1 LWYYFSV
8 KVRISAMLA
17 KLTAKG
23 QMTLPKAARE
33 HLRVKAG
40 DRVKIFNLPDGTTV
54 LLPIRPVSQLR
65 GIFKSP
71 HRRPVTIE
79 EMDEGIADAIVAEL
93 GIVLHPERARV
104 KVPRGKAR
112 K

>member
-1 LWYYFSV
+1 M
-8 KVRISAMLA
+8 IST
-17 KLTAKG
+17 LTAKG

-54 LLPIRPVSQLR
+54 LLPIRPVSELR
-65 GIFKSP
+65 GIVKSP

-79 EMDEGIADAIVAEL
+79 EMDEGIAQTIVASL
-93 GIVLHPERARV
+93 GIVPRPDRAKPIRR
-104 KVPRGKAR
+104 RGKA
-112 K
+112 KK

>member
-1 LWYYFSV
+1 MQST
-8 KVRISAMLA
+8 
-17 KLTAKG
+17 LTAKG

-71 HRRPVTIE
+71 HRRPVTLE
-79 EMDEGIADAIVAEL
+79 EMDDGITEGIVARL
-93 GIVLHPERARV
+93 GIVLRPEEVKLTAR
-104 KVPRGKAR
+104 RGKAR

>member
-1 LWYYFSV
+1 M
-8 KVRISAMLA
+8 IST
-17 KLTAKG
+17 LTAKG

-54 LLPIRPVSQLR
+54 LLPIRPISQLR

-71 HRRPVTIE
+71 HRQPVTLE
-79 EMDEGIADAIVAEL
+79 EMDDGIAEGIVARL
-93 GIVLHPERARV
+93 GIVLHPDRAKLKAR
-104 KVPRGKAR
+104 RGKAR